1 MKHKNLKNII
11 RIQALPRLFI
21 PLIICIV
28 IAIVLII
35 NPFKNALFPTSIK
48 NIQEVNQ
55 LYEDGNNYIKFTADK
70 LYYTGLDYSIGNKV
84 KANIYYTT
92 VNDIC
97 YFVIMSENKHS
108 NGTASILNNITFSAQ
123 LINNDTTF
131 DSIIASMSTQ
141 LNFTTEGMRK
151 ICCPILI
158 SQYDYTRDF
167 TRFAIISIYV
177 LSLLSALFAL
187 VEVLVL
193 IKPDLA
199 FPVFRLR
206 YYGKRTELFKKAVK
220 EFETAIATG
229 RKNIYITDTFL
240 ISITK
245 TDTDII
251 PLENI
256 VWIYNYNEIQHHKKL
271 TKLLHP
277 LCIITDRK
285 KIFKIKHISP
295 KVSETVINKIITRYP
310 EILVGYKS
318 RN

>member
-11 RIQALPRLFI
+11 RIQTLPRLFI

-28 IAIVLII
+28 IVTVLII
-35 NPFKNALFPTSIK
+35 NPFKHALFPTSVK
-48 NIQEVNQ
+48 NIADVTKM
-55 LYEDGNNYIKFTADK
+55 YEDGNDYIKYTADK
-70 LYYTGLDYSIGNKV
+70 LYYTGLDYSIGNKT

-92 VNDIC
+92 INGIC
-97 YFVIMSENKHS
+97 YFVIMSENKQG
-108 NGTASILNNITFSAQ
+108 NGTATVLNDVSFTAQ

-131 DSIIASMSTQ
+131 DSIIASMSDQ
-141 LNFTTEGMRK
+141 LNFTVEGMRE
-151 ICCPILI
+151 ICCPVLI

-177 LSLLSALFAL
+177 LSLFSALFAL
-187 VEVLVL
+187 TEVLVL
-193 IKPDLA
+193 IKPDLS
-199 FPVFRLR
+199 FSVFRLR
-206 YYGKRTELFKKAVK
+206 YYGKPSVLFKKAAK
-220 EFETAIATG
+220 EFETAMATG

-256 VWIYNYNEIQHHKKL
+256 VWIYNYNEIQHQRGL

-277 LCIITDRK
+277 LCIVTDRK
-285 KIFKIKHISP
+285 KVFKIKHLSQ
-295 KVSETVINKIITRYP
+295 KVSDTVINKILSRYP